1 MKKNIIILIFN
12 ALCFYSIGQVDY
24 FELSKEIIKE
34 KKTDIKNI
42 SGYDKNKLSIL
53 SIDSLGFGIL
63 WIYDE
68 HENKVIK
75 GIDILQKNKKII
87 NAYKVDSLL
96 ILSGYFNLPDS
107 SYAKLSTDKLPI
119 NELEYQDF
127 WAQLNGKTY
136 MITSFPYFYME
147 KPVIFKLS
155 VDKKY
160 LICNLYYA
168 GMDILADIEDNVI
181 IIYDLTKLEQNK
193 IVEKRIFCERCY
205 NTFLVNDSLVWGQEF
220 TYYDKDGGEYT
231 YSNIYK
237 APVNDISDTTI
248 LARNTELLDISPDG
262 KYILGKRNLYGKDF
276 VIIINILA
284 KQYKYIIGR
293 QYPYEKCFYSYEEK
307 KFGFIFN
314 HHLIYIEFPEKYPN
328 DALENFKIT
337 TKKDDEIF
345 WENNKLK
352 QYDSF
357 E

>member
-1 MKKNIIILIFN
+1 MRKFVITLIFN
-12 ALCFYSIGQVDY
+12 ALYFYSIGQADY
-24 FELSKEIIKE
+24 FELPKEVIKE
-34 KKTDIKNI
+34 KQINITNI
-42 SGYDKNKLSIL
+42 SGYDNNKLSIL
-53 SIDSLGFGIL
+53 SIDSLGFGML

-68 HENKVIK
+68 HENKVVK
-75 GIDILQKNKKII
+75 GIGILQKNKKII
-87 NAYKVDSLL
+87 NAYKADSLL
-96 ILSGYFNLPDS
+96 ILSGYFDLPDS
-107 SYAKLSTDKLPI
+107 SYAKLTIDKLPI
-119 NELEYQDF
+119 SEVEYQDF

-155 VDKKY
+155 ADKKY
-160 LICNLYYA
+160 LICNFYYA
-168 GMDILADIEDNVI
+168 GMDILADAEDNI
-181 IIYDLTKLEQNK
+181 IITYDLTKLEQNK
-193 IVEKRIFCERCY
+193 IVEKRISCERCY
-205 NTFLVNDSLVWGQEF
+205 NTFLVNDSLIWGQEF

-248 LARNTELLDISPDG
+248 LARNTELLNISPDG

-284 KQYKYIIGR
+284 KQYKYITGR
-293 QYPYEKCFYSYEEK
+293 QYPYEKCFYSYKEK

-314 HHLIYIEFPEKYPN
+314 DHLVYIEFPEKYPN
-328 DALENFKIT
+328 NALENFKIT

-345 WENNKLK
+345 WENNTLK